1 VDGLYDG
8 PPSDPQSKIIH
19 TYNKEEHHSEI
30 TFGDM
35 SRVGRGGMTAKL
47 KAALQPVAHLLSLQG
62 NGAFASQQMVMTVHD
77 INNIDFS
84 PSFS

>member
-47 KAALQPVAHLLSLQG
+47 KAALVASTSGTPV
-62 NGAFASQQMVMTVHD
+62 VITR
-77 INNIDFS
+77 
-84 PSFS
+84 